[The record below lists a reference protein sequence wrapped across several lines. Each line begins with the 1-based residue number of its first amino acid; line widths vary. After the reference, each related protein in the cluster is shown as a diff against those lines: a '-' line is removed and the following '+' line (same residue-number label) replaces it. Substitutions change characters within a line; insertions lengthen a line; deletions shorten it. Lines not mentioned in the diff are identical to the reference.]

1 MKFSC
6 SNEVILDAF
15 QTTAKA
21 SSSKSTIPALEGL
34 LLELTGNNLVITGY
48 NLEIGIRT
56 EIEVAGS
63 ENGSAV
69 INARTLCDI
78 TRKMP
83 SGIISFNITEGKD
96 AIISS
101 GAVEFSIS
109 CSRSDEYPPIP
120 DISVGKGFTV
130 SQPVLKSMISQTKY
144 ACATVDTKPA
154 FMGCKFEIIDNVLN
168 VVATDTVRIALR
180 QENVSY
186 ENIDFIVPSKT
197 LDELTHILSDDK
209 EENVTISIE
218 KNQVSF
224 EVGKYVMISRLL
236 NGDFLDYKKF
246 ITCDESVFAEVKC
259 GQVIEMLDRALFVIN
274 EKNRLPLRCE
284 FSEDSLAI
292 SCSSTLGKIN
302 DKINIKYSGEP
313 ITIGFNVKFMLDAFR
328 ACDSDEAKIIFTGS
342 STAHILIVPK
352 EDRKFTFLLVPM
364 RLR

>member
-6 SNEVILDAF
+6 SNDVILDVF

-34 LLELTGNNLVITGY
+34 LLELTGNNLTITGY

-56 EIEVAGS
+56 EIEVAGE

-83 SGIISFNITEGKD
+83 SGIISFDITEGKD
-96 AIISS
+96 AKISC
-101 GAVEFSIS
+101 GTVEFAIS

-120 DISVGKGFTV
+120 DISLGKGFSV
-130 SQPVLKSMISQTKY
+130 SQPVLKSMINQTKY

-154 FMGCKFEIIDNVLN
+154 FMGCKFEIVDNVLN
-168 VVATDTVRIALR
+168 VVATDTIRVALR
-180 QENVSY
+180 QEAVEY
-186 ENIDFIVPSKT
+186 DNIEFIVPSKT
-197 LDELTHILSDDK
+197 LDELTHILSDNK
-209 EENVTISIE
+209 EDNVTISIE

-224 EVGKYVMISRLL
+224 EVGKYIMISRLL
-236 NGDFLDYKKF
+236 TGDFLDYKKF
-246 ITCDESVFAEVKC
+246 ITCDEKVFAEVKC
-259 GQVIEMLDRALFVIN
+259 SQIVEMLDRALLVIN

-284 FSEDSLAI
+284 FSEDMLAI

-302 DKINIKYSGEP
+302 DKINIKYNNEP

-328 ACDSDEAKIIFTGS
+328 ACDCDEAKIIFTGS
-342 STAHILIVPK
+342 STSHILIVPK
-352 EDRKFTFLLVPM
+352 EGRNFTFLLVPM

>member
-6 SNEVILDAF
+6 SNSVILDAF

-34 LLELTGNNLVITGY
+34 LLELTDNTLIITGY

-56 EIEVAGS
+56 EVEVSGT

-83 SGIISFNITEGKD
+83 SGIISFDITEGKD
-96 AIISS
+96 VKISC
-101 GAVEFSIS
+101 GTVEFAIS
-109 CSRSDEYPPIP
+109 CSRSDEYPTIP
-120 DISVGKGFTV
+120 DMSLGKGFTL

-154 FMGCKFEIIDNVLN
+154 FMGCKFEIKDNVLN
-168 VVATDTVRIALR
+168 VVATDTVRVALR
-180 QENVSY
+180 QEKIEY
-186 ENIDFIVPSKT
+186 EDMEFIVPSKT
-197 LDELTHILSDDK
+197 LEELTHILSDNKDD
-209 EENVTISIE
+209 NVTISIE

-224 EVGKYVMISRLL
+224 EVGKYIMISRLL

-259 GQVIEMLDRALFVIN
+259 SQIIEMLDRALLVIN

-284 FSEDSLAI
+284 FTSDSLAV
-292 SCSSTLGKIN
+292 SCSSALGKIN
-302 DKINIKYSGEP
+302 DKINIKYNGEP
-313 ITIGFNVKFMLDAFR
+313 ITIGFNVKFLLEAFR
-328 ACDSDEAKIIFTGS
+328 ACDEEEAKIIFTGS
-342 STAHILIVPK
+342 STSHILIVPK
-352 EDRKFTFLLVPM
+352 DGRSFTFLLVPM

>member
-6 SNEVILDAF
+6 SNDLILDAF

-34 LLELTGNNLVITGY
+34 LLELNDNILVITGY

-56 EIEVAGS
+56 EIEVSGS
-63 ENGSAV
+63 ENGCAV

-83 SGIISFNITEGKD
+83 SGIIMFEITEGKD
-96 AIISS
+96 AKISCGS
-101 GAVEFSIS
+101 VEFAIG
-109 CSRSDEYPPIP
+109 CTRSDEYPTIP
-120 DISVGKGFTV
+120 DMSLGKGFTI
-130 SQPVLKSMISQTKY
+130 SQPVLKSMINQTKY

-154 FMGCKFEIIDNVLN
+154 FMGCKFEINNNVLN
-168 VVATDTVRIALR
+168 VAATDTVRVALR
-180 QENVSY
+180 QENIEY

-197 LDELTHILSDDK
+197 LDELTHILSDNK
-209 EENVTISIE
+209 EDNVKISVE

-224 EVGKYVMISRLL
+224 EVGKYIMISRLL

-246 ITCDESVFAEVKC
+246 ISCDESVFAEVKC
-259 GQVIEMLDRALFVIN
+259 SKIIEMLDRALLVIN
-274 EKNRLPLRCE
+274 DKNRLPLRCE
-284 FSEDSLAI
+284 FSSDSMAI
-292 SCSSTLGKIN
+292 SCQSALGKIN
-302 DKINIKYSGEP
+302 DKINIKYGGEP

-328 ACDSDEAKIIFTGS
+328 ACDTEEAKIIFTGS
-342 STAHILIVPK
+342 STSHILIVPK
-352 EDRKFTFLLVPM
+352 DGRSFTFLLVPM